1 MKEFSDP
8 LFIQPVWHPHP
19 DPGAYLKLKSSLY
32 ELEFVVDNKKIESLD
47 ASRASLESVITF
59 LQLDRMCVQFRLT
72 RSLWSLL
79 KAVHDT
85 SQGAKP
91 PLLFAY
97 KSKSKGGAPSHKTES
112 LLRAE
117 IIFQLR
123 LLTHDGMKPD
133 EASRWLASALAKAGV
148 RQKGTVRN
156 PQGKIGARQIARWQA
171 EVGAKSMSGSD
182 TAYQVLEANELA
194 VRGWPKTIKEAQRR
208 VLSRIHT
215 LRKTGF

>member
-1 MKEFSDP
+1 MKEFPDP
-8 LFIQPVWHPHP
+8 LVIQPIWHPHP

-32 ELEFVVDNKKIESLD
+32 ELEFAVDNKKIESLD

-59 LQLDRMCVQFRLT
+59 LQLDPMCVRSRLT

-91 PLLFAY
+91 PFLFAY

-112 LLRAE
+112 VLRAE

-123 LLTHDGMKPD
+123 LLTEGGMKPD
-133 EASRWLASALAKAGV
+133 KASRWLASELAKAGI
-148 RQKGTVRN
+148 RQKRTARN
-156 PQGKIGARQIARWQA
+156 PQGKIEAGQIARW
-171 EVGAKSMSGSD
+171 ETELGAKSISGSD
-182 TAYQVLEANELA
+182 TAYRVLEAKELA
-194 VRGWPKTIKEAQRR
+194 LRGWPKTIKEAQRR
-208 VLSRIHT
+208 VLSRIHK
-215 LRKTGF
+215 LQATGF